1 MKSKVSWILLLLI
14 PVANLCYCQYPI
26 TKKIGEDTVVIMTLK
41 QGDQINKTFNKFNQD
56 LKFTKDSLK
65 IKQIQYDSLFNTI
78 SLVKDSFYD
87 WKWKYTENKKIYEA
101 YNINQ
106 GKIEK
111 LHSVSKLILIGI
123 IILQFSQLH

>member
-1 MKSKVSWILLLLI
+1 M
-14 PVANLCYCQYPI
+14 CFCQYPI

-41 QGDQINKTFNKFNQD
+41 QGEQINKTFNKYGQD
-56 LKFTKDSLK
+56 LSLVKDSLK

-78 SLVKDSFYD
+78 SLVKDSFYS
-87 WKWKYTENKKIYEA
+87 WKWKYTENKRIYEA

-106 GKIEK
+106 GKIER
-111 LHSVSKLILIGI
+111 LHAASKLILIGI

>member
-1 MKSKVSWILLLLI
+1 MKSKQGWILFLLI
-14 PVANLCYCQYPI
+14 PVANLCFCQYPI

-41 QGDQINKTFNKFNQD
+41 QGEQINKTFKKFNQD
-56 LKFTKDSLK
+56 LSFTKDSLK

-87 WKWKYTENKKIYEA
+87 WKWKYTENKRIYEA
-101 YNINQ
+101 FNINQ
-106 GKIEK
+106 RKIEK
-111 LHSVSKLILIGI
+111 LHSASKLILIGI